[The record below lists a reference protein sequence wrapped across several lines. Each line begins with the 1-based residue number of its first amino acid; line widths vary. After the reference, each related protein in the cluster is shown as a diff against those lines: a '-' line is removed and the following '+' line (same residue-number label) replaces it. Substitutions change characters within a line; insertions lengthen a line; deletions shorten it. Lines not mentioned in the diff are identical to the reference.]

1 MKGKAMITSY
11 TISGMT
17 CNHCA
22 HAISGEVGAVPGVTD
37 ATVSLET
44 GKLDVTSDA
53 PVDFDRIVEAVYE
66 AGEQYSVA

>member
-1 MKGKAMITSY
+1 MITSY
-11 TISGMT
+11 TVTGMT

-22 HAISGEVGAVPGVTD
+22 HAISEEVGAVPGVSEV
-37 ATVSLET
+37 AVSLES
-44 GKLDVTSDA
+44 GALEVTSES